1 MRSIH
6 NKRYKAIIAFIRRRR
21 EEAGITQK
29 EMTKVMHLRQGIIS
43 KIETCERRI
52 DLLELLQYCGGGERF
67 HSRNCRLLGSNECI
81 RQIGNQYGKGI
92 LEKYPSLCRPLPS
105 IYLRENKKASQDG

>member
-6 NKRYKAIIAFIRRRR
+6 NRRYKAIIAFIRKRR

-29 EMTKVMHLRQGIIS
+29 EMTKVMHLRQNIIS

-52 DLLELLQYCGGGERF
+52 DLLELLQYCGGVNISIQEIVDYLDRT
-67 HSRNCRLLGSNECI
+67 NNSN
-81 RQIGNQYGKGI
+81 K
-92 LEKYPSLCRPLPS
+92 
-105 IYLRENKKASQDG
+105 

>member
-6 NKRYKAIIAFIRRRR
+6 NKRYKAIIAYIRGKR

-29 EMTKVMHLRQGIIS
+29 QMTKVMHLRQNIIS

-52 DLLELLQYCGGGERF
+52 DLLELLQYCRGV
-67 HSRNCRLLGSNECI
+67 NV
-81 RQIGNQYGKGI
+81 
-92 LEKYPSLCRPLPS
+92 S
-105 IYLRENKKASQDG
+105 IKEIVEHLDTMNTYNKVQ

>member
-52 DLLELLQYCGGGERF
+52 DLLELLQYCGGVNV
-67 HSRNCRLLGSNECI
+67 SI
-81 RQIGNQYGKGI
+81 REIVD
-92 LEKYPSLCRPLPS
+92 
-105 IYLRENKKASQDG
+105 YLDQMNAFDK

>member
-6 NKRYKAIIAFIRRRR
+6 NRRYKAIIAFIRKRR

-29 EMTKVMHLRQGIIS
+29 EMTKVMHLRQNIIS

-52 DLLELLQYCGGGERF
+52 DLLELLQYCGGGVNISIQEIVDYLDRT
-67 HSRNCRLLGSNECI
+67 NNSN
-81 RQIGNQYGKGI
+81 K
-92 LEKYPSLCRPLPS
+92 
-105 IYLRENKKASQDG
+105 

>member
-6 NKRYKAIIAFIRRRR
+6 NRRYKAIIAFIRKRR

-29 EMTKVMHLRQGIIS
+29 EMTKVMHLRQNIIS

-52 DLLELLQYCGGGERF
+52 DLLELLQYFVGGLNISIQEIVYHLDRT
-67 HSRNCRLLGSNECI
+67 NNSN
-81 RQIGNQYGKGI
+81 K
-92 LEKYPSLCRPLPS
+92 
-105 IYLRENKKASQDG
+105 